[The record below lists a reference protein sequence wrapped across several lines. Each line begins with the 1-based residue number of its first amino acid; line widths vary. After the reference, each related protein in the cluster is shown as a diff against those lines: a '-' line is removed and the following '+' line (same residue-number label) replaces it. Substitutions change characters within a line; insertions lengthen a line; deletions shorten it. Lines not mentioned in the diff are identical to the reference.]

1 MEDQLAE
8 LSDGSSC
15 LNLIITQEIK
25 QLMNAYRFFRQEVK
39 HEIRL
44 AEKLHMCTELH
55 NSKENSNPIWNGNE
69 KKGAFEN
76 R

>member
-1 MEDQLAE
+1 
-8 LSDGSSC
+8 
-15 LNLIITQEIK
+15 
-25 QLMNAYRFFRQEVK
+25 MNAYRFFRQEVK

-44 AEKLHMCTELH
+44 AEKLHMYTELH

>member
-1 MEDQLAE
+1 
-8 LSDGSSC
+8 
-15 LNLIITQEIK
+15 
-25 QLMNAYRFFRQEVK
+25 MNAYRFFRQEMK

-44 AEKLHMCTELH
+44 AEKLHMYTELH
-55 NSKENSNPIWNGNE
+55 NSKENSNPIWNENE